1 MDFIEDFSNWI
12 LNQPCATTGCKEQVS
27 RWVGQDLLVT
37 VNNENRIYEQNGI
50 FCPLC
55 RQQQLNKLPLREAI
69 RQTIALPKPVLFRN
83 LKKGYIEDG
92 TGKLYF
98 F

>member
-55 RQQQLNKLPLREAI
+55 RQQQLNKLPLSEAI
-69 RQTIALPKPVLFRN
+69 RQTIALPKPVLFGGHTQR
-83 LKKGYIEDG
+83 YIRDSE
-92 TGKLYF
+92 GKLHSF
-98 F
+98 